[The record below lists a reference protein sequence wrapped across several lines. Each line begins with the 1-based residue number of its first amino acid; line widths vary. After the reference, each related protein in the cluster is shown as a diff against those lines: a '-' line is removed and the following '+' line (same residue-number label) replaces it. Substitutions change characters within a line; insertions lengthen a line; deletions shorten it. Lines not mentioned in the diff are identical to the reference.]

1 MTQCCL
7 ILILL
12 FYVKEDY
19 NHRRVDDKDDTVL
32 PHPHPSILC
41 KGRLQP
47 AGVLTI
53 RMTQCCL
60 IILLFYVKEDYNHRR
75 VDDKDD
81 TVLPH
86 PHPSILCKGRLQP
99 QEG

>member
-19 NHRRVDDKDDTVL
+19 NHRSVDDKDDTVL
-32 PHPHPSILC
+32 PQPHPSILC
-41 KGRLQP
+41 KGRLQQQEEIR
-47 AGVLTI
+47 LTI
-53 RMTQCCL
+53 RMTQ
-60 IILLFYVKEDYNHRR
+60 
-75 VDDKDD
+75 DD
-81 TVLPH
+81 TAQ

>member
-7 ILILL
+7 SLILL

-19 NHRRVDDKDDTVL
+19 NSRSVDDKDDTD
-32 PHPHPSILC
+32 ILC
-41 KGRLQP
+41 KGLQQRS
-47 AGVLTI
+47 VDI
-53 RMTQCCL
+53 RMTA
-60 IILLFYVKEDYNHRR
+60 
-75 VDDKDD
+75 
-81 TVLPH
+81 LPH

>member
-7 ILILL
+7 SLILL

-19 NHRRVDDKDDTVL
+19 NHRRVDDKDDTG
-32 PHPHPSILC
+32 
-41 KGRLQP
+41 KGRLQ
-47 AGVLTI
+47 
-53 RMTQCCL
+53 QQE
-60 IILLFYVKEDYNHRR
+60 F
-75 VDDKDD
+75 DDKDD
-81 TVLPH
+81 TVL

>member
-19 NHRRVDDKDDTVL
+19 NHRSVDDKDDTVL
-32 PHPHPSILC
+32 PHPSILC
-41 KGRLQP
+41 KGRLQ
-47 AGVLTI
+47 LDDKDD
-53 RMTQCCL
+53 L
-60 IILLFYVKEDYNHRR
+60 ILLFYVKEDYNSRR

-81 TVLPH
+81 TVLPQ
-86 PHPSILCKGRLQP
+86 PHPSILCKGRLQQ

>member
-19 NHRRVDDKDDTVL
+19 NSRRVDDKDDT
-32 PHPHPSILC
+32 
-41 KGRLQP
+41 
-47 AGVLTI
+47 A
-53 RMTQCCL
+53 
-60 IILLFYVKEDYNHRR
+60 
-75 VDDKDD
+75 
-81 TVLPH
+81 LPH

>member
-7 ILILL
+7 ILILLFYVKEDYNSTGVKVDDKDDTVLPHPSILCLILL

-41 KGRLQP
+41 KGRLQ
-47 AGVLTI
+47 
-53 RMTQCCL
+53 Q
-60 IILLFYVKEDYNHRR
+60 
-75 VDDKDD
+75 
-81 TVLPH
+81 
-86 PHPSILCKGRLQP
+86 

>member
-1 MTQCCL
+1 MTQCC
-7 ILILL
+7 LILL

-32 PHPHPSILC
+32 PHPSI
-41 KGRLQP
+41 
-47 AGVLTI
+47 
-53 RMTQCCL
+53 
-60 IILLFYVKEDYNHRR
+60 LFYVKEDYNSRR

-81 TVLPH
+81 TALPQ

-99 QEG
+99 QEC

>member
-32 PHPHPSILC
+32 PHPSYV
-41 KGRLQP
+41 KEDY
-47 AGVLTI
+47 
-53 RMTQCCL
+53 
-60 IILLFYVKEDYNHRR
+60 ILLFYVKEDYNTAGDYNHR
-75 VDDKDD
+75 
-81 TVLPH
+81 
-86 PHPSILCKGRLQP
+86 S
-99 QEG
+99 

>member
-19 NHRRVDDKDDTVL
+19 NSRSVDDKDDTVL
-32 PHPHPSILC
+32 
-41 KGRLQP
+41 
-47 AGVLTI
+47 
-53 RMTQCCL
+53 
-60 IILLFYVKEDYNHRR
+60 
-75 VDDKDD
+75 
-81 TVLPH
+81 

>member
-7 ILILL
+7 SLILL

-19 NHRRVDDKDDTVL
+19 NHRRVDDKDDTAL
-32 PHPHPSILC
+32 
-41 KGRLQP
+41 
-47 AGVLTI
+47 
-53 RMTQCCL
+53 
-60 IILLFYVKEDYNHRR
+60 
-75 VDDKDD
+75 
-81 TVLPH
+81 

>member
-7 ILILL
+7 SLILLFYVKEDYNHRRVDDKLTQRCLIL

-32 PHPHPSILC
+32 PHP
-41 KGRLQP
+41 
-47 AGVLTI
+47 
-53 RMTQCCL
+53 
-60 IILLFYVKEDYNHRR
+60 
-75 VDDKDD
+75 
-81 TVLPH
+81 
-86 PHPSILCKGRLQP
+86 SILCKGRLQP